1 MRAEVVA
8 LRPDDTLDEAARLL
22 QHHGVEALPVVGDAG
37 QLVGLLSHRELLRLL
52 VPGYV
57 QKVAAGATRPDPRTS
72 LVRDAMARSVLCV
85 SEDQTLADA
94 ANLLAAKD
102 AERVPVVKDGVLRG
116 FVTRADLVRRLLDS
130 R

>member
-1 MRAEVVA
+1 MA
-8 LRPDDTLDEAARLL
+8 LRPDNTLDEAARLL
-22 QHHGVEALPVVGDAG
+22 QYHGVEALPVVGDAG

-57 QKVAAGATRPDPRTS
+57 HKVAAGAARPDPRTS